1 MSAVWDYL
9 EDDEQDP
16 YARGIKFEK
25 YFLKIYLQKHHLFSK
40 EFKQVLTW
48 EEWKDKPYK
57 KDLGIDLVAINHNNK
72 VVAIQAK
79 AYNPKGT
86 ISKKDIDSFIT
97 ASNSKIFN
105 SRLLISTTNKINNNA
120 LTMIRENDS
129 TKNFRVHLLQDLE
142 DSDFVNIVKT
152 PHKKYISPKKINKNQ
167 MRNEQKR
174 VISNS
179 ISHFQKHQRGQLIMA
194 CGTGKTLT
202 SLWLSEKL
210 NTNSVLFLAPS
221 ISLLSQ
227 VLDEWYFSS
236 NNEFKNVMVVC
247 SDSGAGTE
255 NKSYRSEYSFPSTTD
270 KKEINEFFKKRGSK
284 LVLSTY
290 DSSHL
295 VYKSLKK
302 TNKKF
307 DITIA
312 DEAHNLAGNRN
323 LKYASVLKKDFPS
336 KKILFMTATP
346 RILPKE
352 FLKLENNEKE
362 KINLYDMSD
371 QNTFGKVIDEITF
384 GEAISLGILADY
396 EIIVSGIESSK
407 KLENFVELSSG
418 KVISSEMFLKANDVF
433 ENINSMNFSTSI
445 SFHSRNSNAKIFA
458 ETLSQLGMNAMST
471 SSKVSVQER
480 KIAISELRNIENHP
494 SLLANSRILGE
505 GINVPELDSIVFI
518 DPKKSI
524 RDIVQAVG
532 RAVRKKPKN
541 KKGYIHIPLYLDN
554 PKDFETIYQVL
565 RAMKAHDAQMSEQIN
580 NLRINLASGKP
591 VSLNNIPKL
600 KFINI
605 PTIMEKDF
613 KEKSIRSILE
623 NTSEAWYHWFGLLK
637 RYQSETGSTHV
648 PHRYYTNEGLA
659 LGNWTYRQRINKNSL
674 DKDKF
679 KKLESIK
686 FDWSSK
692 DEKDEELFDE
702 KFELLSEYIK
712 KFKKVP
718 IKGAVYK
725 GIQLRDNFIDP
736 QGALR
741 RKGTL
746 SKRRSDLFKTLPPDI
761 FSWDMDDIYWLNN
774 IEMLKNFAVKNKHTF
789 PIERQNR
796 KLNNFLN
803 SVRKQRKYDIAEVKK
818 KVSFELTENR
828 IKDLEQIPYWTWDT
842 KPEQDF
848 KLNLEQLGIYFD
860 KHKTPPSRNS
870 TLLGRWYQRQLIK
883 YDNNKLSKEMVDNL
897 ENCSKYFTWNYG
909 QDLWDSRIKKI
920 TYFAKKHKHT
930 YPSLNKNTEYG
941 MLGQWCKK
949 VREDYINKN
958 YTKKS
963 ERSVNLTSK
972 RIKDLESVPY
982 WSWSAK
988 ALRENR
994 GISNS

>member
-1 MSAVWDYL
+1 MSTVWDFL

-57 KDLGIDLVAINHNNK
+57 KDLGIDLVGISHNNK
-72 VVAIQAK
+72 IVAIQAK

-129 TKNFRVHLLQDLE
+129 IKNFRVHLLQDLE
-142 DSDFVNIVKT
+142 DSNFVNIVKN
-152 PHKKYISPKKINKNQ
+152 PLKKYISPKKINKNL
-167 MRNEQKR
+167 MRTEQKR
-174 VISNS
+174 VINNS
-179 ISHFQKHQRGQLIMA
+179 ISHFQKHKRGQLIMA

-210 NTNSVLFLAPS
+210 DSNSVLFLAPS

-236 NNEFKNVMVVC
+236 NKQYKNVLVVC

-270 KKEINEFFKKRGSK
+270 KKEIDEFFKKRGSK

-295 VYKSLKK
+295 IYKSLKK

-307 DITIA
+307 DLTIA

-323 LKYASVLKKDFPS
+323 LEYASVLKKDFPS
-336 KKILFMTATP
+336 KKLLFMTATP
-346 RILPKE
+346 RILPKQ
-352 FLKLENNEKE
+352 FLKLENNEQE
-362 KINLYDMSD
+362 EINLYDMSD
-371 QNTFGKVIDEITF
+371 ENSFGKVIDEITF
-384 GEAISLGILADY
+384 GEAISLGVLADY
-396 EIIVSGIESSK
+396 EIIISGIESKK
-407 KLENFVELSSG
+407 KLDNFVELSNG
-418 KVISSEMFLKANDVF
+418 KVISSEMFLKAKDVF
-433 ENINSMNFSTSI
+433 ENIKSMNFSTSI
-445 SFHSRNSNAKIFA
+445 SFHSRNSNAKVFA
-458 ETLSQLGMNAMST
+458 ETLSELGMNAKST

-480 KIAISELRNIENHP
+480 KIAISELRNKENHP
-494 SLLANSRILGE
+494 SLLANARILGE
-505 GINVPELDSIVFI
+505 GINVPELDSVVFI
-518 DPKKSI
+518 DTKKSI

-554 PKDFETIYQVL
+554 PDNYETIYQVL
-565 RAMKAHDAQMSEQIN
+565 RAMKAHDARMSEQIN
-580 NLRINLASGKP
+580 NLRINLASGKA
-591 VSLNNIPKL
+591 VSLSNIPKI

-605 PTIMEKDF
+605 PTTLQKDF
-613 KEKSIRSILE
+613 NEKTIRSILE

-637 RYQSETGSTHV
+637 KYQLETGSTQV
-648 PHRYYTNEGLA
+648 PYRYFTNEGLA
-659 LGNWTYRQRINKNSL
+659 LGNWTYRQRINKEL
-674 DKDKF
+674 MDKDKF
-679 KKLESIK
+679 NKLESIK
-686 FDWSSK
+686 FDWSSR
-692 DEKDEELFDE
+692 DERDEELFDK

-718 IKGAVYK
+718 KTGEVYK
-725 GIQLRDNFIDP
+725 GIKLRDDFIST

-746 SKRRSDLFKTLPPDI
+746 SKRRIDLFKTLPPDI
-761 FSWDMDDIYWLNN
+761 FSWDMDDIYWNNN
-774 IEMLKNFAVKNKHTF
+774 IEMLKAYAIKNKNTF
-789 PIERQNR
+789 PPDGKQT
-796 KLNNFLN
+796 KLSNFVLG
-803 SVRKQRKYDIAEVKK
+803 VRKQRKEDINQSKK
-818 KVSFELTENR
+818 KVSFELTESR
-828 IKDLEQIPYWTWDT
+828 VKDLESIPYWTWDR
-842 KPEQDF
+842 KPDHEF
-848 KLNLEQLGIYFD
+848 KINLKQLGLYFD
-860 KHKTPPSRNS
+860 EHKKPPSQNS

-883 YDNNKLSKEMVDNL
+883 YDNNKLSKEMVENL

-909 QDLWDSRIKKI
+909 QVLWELKIEKI
-920 TYFAKKHKHT
+920 TDFAKNHKHT
-930 YPSLNKNTEYG
+930 YPTLNKGTEFGY
-941 MLGQWCKK
+941 LGQWCKK
-949 VREDYINKN
+949 VREDYRSKSYINKS
-958 YTKKS
+958 KRS
-963 ERSVNLTSK
+963 ESLTFE
-972 RIKDLESVPY
+972 RIKDLESVPH
-982 WSWSAK
+982 WSWSPKAHREAK
-988 ALRENR
+988 GTN
-994 GISNS
+994 